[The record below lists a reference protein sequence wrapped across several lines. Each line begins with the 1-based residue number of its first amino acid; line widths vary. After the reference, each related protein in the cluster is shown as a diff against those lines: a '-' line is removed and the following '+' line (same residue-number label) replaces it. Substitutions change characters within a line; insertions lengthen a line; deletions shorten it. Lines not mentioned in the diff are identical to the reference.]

1 MKITLRLV
9 VSLVLVVALVAFAF
23 SFYQVREEKIRL
35 TSDLERRTIVLAE
48 SLQESV
54 TPLVTSDSPE
64 KLNRFVQRFG
74 NRDRFQ
80 GIAVHDARG
89 QLLASTADLDP
100 QIPGS
105 VPQIVHV
112 LSEGHPAAA
121 SSTSGIEGSISTPSP
136 SPRGERRS
144 GS

>member
-23 SFYQVREEKIRL
+23 SFYQVQEEKIRL

-54 TPLVTSDSPE
+54 TPLFKSDSPE

-89 QLLASTADLDP
+89 QLLASTADLEP

-105 VPQIVHV
+105 IPQVVHV
-112 LSEGHPAAA
+112 LAGGRPVDSFVHIGN
-121 SSTSGIEGSISTPSP
+121 
-136 SPRGERRS
+136 RRIYL
-144 GS
+144 